1 MSEINN
7 ILEYKV
13 EDIFEDIENDPENV
27 NMKIPDEISE
37 RMGWKPGD
45 TLKFTQDNKGMIT
58 ITKVKD
64 AEE

>member
-27 NMKIPDEISE
+27 NMKIPDEIAE

>member
-1 MSEINN
+1 
-7 ILEYKV
+7 
-13 EDIFEDIENDPENV
+13 
-27 NMKIPDEISE
+27 
-37 RMGWKPGD
+37 MGWKPGD

>member
-7 ILEYKV
+7 IVEYKV

-27 NMKIPDEISE
+27 NMKIPDEIAE

>member
-7 ILEYKV
+7 VLEYKV

-27 NMKIPDEISE
+27 NMKIPDEIAE